1 MPVVNLE
8 DGSRLSGDEAP
19 SKKDLDKWLDSH
31 PNYMVEQDDQD
42 REPGE
47 LHGRKKKKLDP
58 NKLDLQNL
66 TGDEN
71 VAVIHRD
78 TGKKV
83 MYCQNVKES

>member
-19 SKKDLDKWLDSH
+19 SKKDLDKWLDLH
-31 PNYMVEQDDQD
+31 PNYMVEQEDQD
-42 REPGE
+42 REPSE

-66 TGDEN
+66 TGEEN
-71 VAVIHRD
+71 VSVIHRD

-83 MYCQNVKES
+83 SSLISI